1 MPDAKLA
8 VLGIAASPRRS
19 GNSELLLDQFLA
31 GAKSAG
37 AEVAK
42 VVAARLRI
50 AGCMACDRC
59 WSDGRCVV
67 QDEFQDMYER
77 LIAADVIV
85 LSTPVFF
92 AGLPAQIKSLIDR
105 SQCQWA
111 RKFKLKAPLAATPA
125 GHSRRRGV
133 LIGVGGDA
141 REDFSGVIQTV
152 ERFFDVQEADFWA
165 RLLYAG
171 VDAKGEIGNH
181 PTAMQE
187 ALDLGVRAATDES
200 WNTQRRE

>member
-1 MPDAKLA
+1 MSDTKIS
-8 VLGIAASPRRS
+8 VLGIAGSPRRS
-19 GNSELLLDQFLA
+19 GNSELLLDQFLV
-31 GAKSAG
+31 GAESGG

-42 VVAARLRI
+42 VLAARLKI
-50 AGCMACDRC
+50 AGCIECDRC

-67 QDEFQDMYER
+67 QDEFQDLYER
-77 LIAADVIV
+77 LIAADIIV
-85 LSTPVFF
+85 LATPVFF
-92 AGLPAQIKSLIDR
+92 AGLPAQLKAVIDR

-133 LIGVGGDA
+133 LLAVGGDA
-141 REDFSGVIQTV
+141 REDFSGVIQTAK
-152 ERFFDVQEADFWA
+152 RFFDVQEADFWG

-171 VDAKGEIGNH
+171 VDAKNEILDH

-187 ALDLGVRAATDES
+187 AYDLGVRAATDKT
-200 WNTQRRE
+200 WKRQRRE